1 MNLVKF
7 TFLSLLALGLPAAG
21 LQAQAIVLKGGVRI
35 NAGSFGVSDG
45 KITQKVK
52 LSNGKEAESSVPLE
66 SIDHMEWPEVR
77 EVLEAQTL
85 LAEGKTKEALEEL
98 QSAKDYFKPFKAIKG
113 NPYNEISFAHVEALD
128 QAGDF
133 DTLIRTLPE
142 VDAMKW
148 DDEHKL
154 KLKLVKLNM
163 QRRTSSDQEAV
174 LSEAED
180 LLSETDDAAIC
191 ARLWMTIADIHVK
204 RKRWEEALM
213 AYLHVPVFYGSQG
226 NLVPQAEL
234 SAARA
239 LAKLERFKDAVGF
252 YERIEQQYAGS
263 ETAATAKNERLPI
276 NGLENKP
283 DKPPGSQKP
292 GDQKNSEKKSES
304 TTEAKTESK

>member
-1 MNLVKF
+1 MNLLKLF
-7 TFLSLLALGLPAAG
+7 LLSLLALCLPAAG
-21 LQAQAIVLKGGVRI
+21 LRAQAIVLKGGVRI

-52 LSNGKEAESSVPLE
+52 LSNGKEAESSIPFE
-66 SIDHMEWPEVR
+66 SIDHLEWPEVR

-98 QSAKDYFKPFKAIKG
+98 QTAKDFFKPFKAIKG
-113 NPYNEISFAHVEALD
+113 NPYNDISFAQVEALD

-133 DTLIRTLPE
+133 DALIRALPE

-148 DDEHKL
+148 DDDHKL

-163 QRRTSSDQEAV
+163 KRRTSPDQEAV
-174 LSEAED
+174 LTEAED
-180 LLSETDDAAIC
+180 LLRETDDAAIC

-204 RKRWEEALM
+204 RKRWEEALT

-239 LAKLERFKDAVGF
+239 LTKLERFKDAVGF

-263 ETAATAKNERLPI
+263 ETAVAAKNERLPI

-283 DKPPGSQKP
+283 DKPAGAQKP
-292 GDQKNSEKKSES
+292 GDQNNSE
-304 TTEAKTESK
+304 TKTESKTEYK